1 MRANYIFNRIL
12 TRCLRVGSCIAYRI
26 RISLVEEN
34 TNFSVENKYLNHYP
48 YTTIIWQFQA
58 IVIISRNILRLC
70 DVSLFSLFMTPY
82 FQLICRLRFRHSNWK
97 DLNMHSQK
105 TSLRPEIFQ
114 WSLASMKNT
123 ITKYHVLCKLFQFLC
138 SFIKYEIKLWPICEV
153 NIHIH
158 IISSRKNLKG
168 QKSLCKAMKMKLY
181 WFPMKSSKEKKGKK
195 VDY

>member
-1 MRANYIFNRIL
+1 MWCQPIFTFHDSIFSVNL
-12 TRCLRVGSCIAYRI
+12 QT
-26 RISLVEEN
+26 RISFIQTE
-34 TNFSVENKYLNHYP
+34 K
-48 YTTIIWQFQA
+48 
-58 IVIISRNILRLC
+58 ISNI
-70 DVSLFSLFMTPY
+70 Y
-82 FQLICRLRFRHSNWK
+82 
-97 DLNMHSQK
+97 SQK

-123 ITKYHVLCKLFQFLC
+123 ITKYHVLCKQFQFLC

-153 NIHIH
+153 NIH

-195 VDY
+195 GGLLNVCLIK

>member
-1 MRANYIFNRIL
+1 MTIPSYRVTHYGYSFLKILYRYVMLAYFHFSWLHIF
-12 TRCLRVGSCIAYRI
+12 S
-26 RISLVEEN
+26 
-34 TNFSVENKYLNHYP
+34 
-48 YTTIIWQFQA
+48 QFVDSDF
-58 IVIISRNILRLC
+58 I
-70 DVSLFSLFMTPY
+70 
-82 FQLICRLRFRHSNWK
+82 HSNWK
-97 DLNMHSQK
+97 DLNMYSQK

-195 VDY
+195 GGLLNVCLIK